1 MGTGLKYDLNDED
14 IEKLS
19 EKIKYIM
26 NEKYKEELSTIPD
39 HIKNTLCQNFVIQC
53 KNNNTDIDTLLEQAG
68 ITD

>member
-26 NEKYKEELSTIPD
+26 NEKYKEELSTVPE